1 MGYFECSLQKEM
13 IFSSDRYDTVS
24 KSYTLYTCIE
34 MSHCAL
40 QIQLL
45 CVDWV
50 DEWMGGCILVRDL
63 YSNKTYRMNLSVC
76 LSIWNLLE

>member
-13 IFSSDRYDTVS
+13 ITFRSDRYDIVS
-24 KSYTLYTCIE
+24 KSYTLYTCVE

-50 DEWMGGCILVRDL
+50 DGWMGGWVLIKDL
-63 YSNKTYRMNLSVC
+63 
-76 LSIWNLLE
+76 